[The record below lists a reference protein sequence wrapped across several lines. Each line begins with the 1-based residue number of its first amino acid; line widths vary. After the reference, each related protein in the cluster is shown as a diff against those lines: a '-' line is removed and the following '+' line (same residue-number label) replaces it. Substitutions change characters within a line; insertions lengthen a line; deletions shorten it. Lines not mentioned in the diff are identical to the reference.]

1 MAIRSLKSG
10 TFSRSGMV
18 GNPVIMPGSYES
30 IATVTVGSAGA
41 ANVEFTGI
49 PSTYTHLQVR
59 ITSRDN
65 RSATENNNLF
75 VYINND
81 TATNYSY
88 HLLGG
93 DGASAVA
100 DGGGSTDLMI
110 AGSNAGAGATTSVM
124 GVSVFDILD
133 YANTNKYKTTRT
145 LTGLDNNGSGVVRL
159 WSGSWRNTAAITS
172 LKFYPSSSA
181 TLSQYSSFALYGVN

>member
-1 MAIRSLKSG
+1 MSPILGIYASQISG
-10 TFSRSGMV
+10 HLFAPSGA
-18 GNPVIMPGSYES
+18 YDS
-30 IATVTVGSAGA
+30 IATVTVGAGGA

-65 RSATENNNLF
+65 RSAIVNNNLF
-75 VYINND
+75 VYINSD
-81 TATNYSY
+81 TSTNYSY
-88 HLLGG
+88 HLLSG
-93 DGASAVA
+93 DGSSATG

-110 AGSNAGAGATTSVM
+110 AGTDAGAGATSSVM

-133 YANTNKYKTTRT
+133 YANTSKYKTTRA
-145 LTGLDNNGSGVVRL
+145 LTGIDNNGSGVIRI

-181 TLSQYSSFALYGVN
+181 TLQQYSSFALYGIKGN

>member
-1 MAIRSLKSG
+1 MSPILGIWASSISG
-10 TFSRSGMV
+10 SV
-18 GNPVIMPGSYES
+18 ADPGAFVP
-30 IATVTVGSAGA
+30 IATTTVPSAGA

-65 RSATENNNLF
+65 RSAIVNNNLF

-88 HLLGG
+88 HLLNG
-93 DGASAVA
+93 DGSSVSV

-110 AGSNAGAGATTSVM
+110 AGQDAGAGATSSVM

-145 LTGLDNNGSGVVRL
+145 LTGIDNNGSGVIRL

-172 LKFYPSSSA
+172 LKFYAAGSA
-181 TLSQYSSFALYGVN
+181 TLQQYSSFTLYGIKG

>member
-1 MAIRSLKSG
+1 MLNTLAGIIASSG
-10 TFSRSGMV
+10 GAAA
-18 GNPVIMPGSYES
+18 GGDYES
-30 IATVTVGSAGA
+30 IATVTVGAGGA
-41 ANVEFTGI
+41 SNVEFTGI
-49 PSTYTHLQVR
+49 PSTYKHLQVR

-65 RSATENNNLF
+65 RSTLVTNNLF

-88 HLLGG
+88 HLLNG
-93 DGASAVA
+93 DGSSASA
-100 DGGGSTDLMI
+100 DNGSNTDLMI
-110 AGSNAGAGATTSVM
+110 AGTDAASGATSGVM

-145 LTGLDNNGSGVVRL
+145 LTGIDNNGSGVIRL
-159 WSGSWRNTAAITS
+159 WSGNWRNTNAITS

-181 TLSQYSSFALYGVN
+181 TIQQYSSFALYGIKG